1 MNKQTALA
9 KAIIILFLVICVSIL
24 VIYIFLTV
32 EFQLWEQF
40 NWPSWVFLWIN
51 ALGLILLFEIPGF
64 FSPNHFRTP
73 MSLFLKESLRDKLTV
88 LGVVLFVLTAFSV
101 AMSLP
106 IKVWRL
112 SDMQLWFY
120 IPPWLGWW
128 MLVCFGSE
136 KMRTVILPQQIREAH
151 KRDQVVLILAG
162 HVYLISYIVLFNMMV
177 SIGFWIIILFGII
190 PYFLSWLIRFV
201 FGSQTL
207 RDNATP
213 KWLKN
218 RISKSEPKG
227 E

>member
-24 VIYIFLTV
+24 VIYVSLIV
-32 EFQLWEQF
+32 EVQLWEQF
-40 NWPSWVFLWIN
+40 NWPAWVFLWIDV
-51 ALGLILLFEIPGF
+51 LGLILLFEILGRLI
-64 FSPNHFRTP
+64 PNHLKTP
-73 MSLFLKESLRDKLTV
+73 MNLFLKESLRDKLTV

-106 IKVWRL
+106 IKIWSL

-128 MLVCFGSE
+128 ILVCFGSE
-136 KMRTVILPQQIREAH
+136 KIRSLVIPQQVREAN
-151 KRDQVVLILAG
+151 KRDKIVLILAG
-162 HVYLISYIVLFNMMV
+162 HIYCVSYIVLFNMIM
-177 SIGFWIIILFGII
+177 SIGFWVIILASII
-190 PYFLSWLIRFV
+190 PFFLSWLIRFV